1 MKKEPIYI
9 MTLELEKG
17 NSKEIKIFS
26 DSDANK
32 ITKEFCNENKIDL
45 NSKKYLKEQ
54 IEELIK
60 QFKNENNKNILNNK
74 NKIIHKPF
82 FNINKIEENK
92 NPEFNNNKSEKIK
105 LNSNKKKNKYSS
117 KINNNNKEIIEKSLK
132 KSNNSNSNK
141 NFTLLNEP
149 IRNKKNLNKK
159 INHSKSL
166 SNPSTLIKSNSNYIN
181 IKDKNIFDRLYK
193 DGTLKRIF
201 QCHSN
206 SNEKNNKFNKIFT
219 YENNKNKKKNNIIL
233 DENGKKINY
242 GEYLYKREILNSK
255 EKNKKNQKLK
265 ENEIKEKMKEC
276 SFNPKINNYNNNN
289 NNNNKY
295 KTKRKNNILNNDL
308 IFTFKPKI
316 NNSYKSTLNFDE
328 RLNYFNTLYKEK
340 KNNLNKYYNNFNFK
354 TNINENKKK
363 TITNN
368 NNDNNNENVFEK
380 NYQFAEKYNKNKE
393 LLKNKYNYNHLNNYK
408 NISRNNN
415 NSNSI
420 LNNFVD
426 NLGSKIFKIL
436 DKDEDNLI
444 SAININLKID
454 KNVLNIINP
463 LIFEIKN
470 ENYYLNENEF
480 ILAFKNFYKF
490 LDFKDK
496 NILQKFFYEK
506 KNDNNDNNK
515 HNIKFYINK
524 NTDKLANKHDEKIE
538 KKYFNLEKNI
548 INKNQYFN
556 KINKNN
562 NEKNNENNENIHK
575 FTFEIN
581 TKNVY

>member
-1 MKKEPIYI
+1 MNKEPIYI

-17 NSKEIKIFS
+17 NSKQIKIFS

-32 ITKEFCNENKIDL
+32 ITKDFCNENKIDL
-45 NSKKYLKEQ
+45 NSKKKLKKQ
-54 IEELIK
+54 IEDLIK
-60 QFKNENNKNILNNK
+60 QFKNENNKN
-74 NKIIHKPF
+74 KIIHKPF
-82 FNINKIEENK
+82 LFNNINKIEENK
-92 NPEFNNNKSEKIK
+92 NPEFNNINSEKFK
-105 LNSNKKKNKYSS
+105 SNSNNKKNKYFS
-117 KINNNNKEIIEKSLK
+117 KSLISNKEIIEKTLK
-132 KSNNSNSNK
+132 KNNNSNSNK
-141 NFTLLNEP
+141 NFIKLNEP
-149 IRNKKNLNKK
+149 IRNKK
-159 INHSKSL
+159 INHSKSS
-166 SNPSTLIKSNSNYIN
+166 SNPSILLKSSSNHIN
-181 IKDKNIFDRLYK
+181 IKNKNIFERLYK
-193 DGTLKRIF
+193 EGTLKRIF

-206 SNEKNNKFNKIFT
+206 SNEKNTKNNNIFT
-219 YENNKNKKKNNIIL
+219 YENDKNKKKYKIIL

-255 EKNKKNQKLK
+255 EKNKNNQKLK

-289 NNNNKY
+289 NNNTNNNNKY

-316 NNSYKSTLNFDE
+316 NKNYKSNLNFCE

-340 KNNLNKYYNNFNFK
+340 KNNLNKIYNNFNYL
-354 TNINENKKK
+354 NEKKKK
-363 TITNN
+363 TITND
-368 NNDNNNENVFEK
+368 DNHENVFEK
-380 NYQFAEKYNKNKE
+380 NYQYAEKYNKNKE

-454 KNVLNIINP
+454 KDILNIINP
-463 LIFEIKN
+463 LIIEIKD
-470 ENYYLNENEF
+470 ENFYLNENEF
-480 ILAFKNFYKF
+480 VLAFRNLYKF
-490 LDFKDK
+490 LDFKEK

-506 KNDNNDNNK
+506 KNDNNILNNTHDN
-515 HNIKFYINK
+515 KFYINK
-524 NTDKLANKHDEKIE
+524 ITEKLANNHDEMIE
-538 KKYFNLEKNI
+538 KKYFNKEKNT
-548 INKNQYFN
+548 INRNQYFN
-556 KINKNN
+556 KINND
-562 NEKNNENNENIHK
+562 EKNKIESENNENIHK

-581 TKNVY
+581 TKNNIY

>member
-1 MKKEPIYI
+1 MNKEPIYI

-17 NSKEIKIFS
+17 NSKQIKIFS

-32 ITKEFCNENKIDL
+32 ITKDFCNENKIDL
-45 NSKKYLKEQ
+45 NSKKKLKKQ
-54 IEELIK
+54 IEDLIK
-60 QFKNENNKNILNNK
+60 QFKNENNKN
-74 NKIIHKPF
+74 KIIHKPF
-82 FNINKIEENK
+82 LFNNINKIEENK
-92 NPEFNNNKSEKIK
+92 NPEFNNINSEKFK
-105 LNSNKKKNKYSS
+105 SNSNNKKNKYFS
-117 KINNNNKEIIEKSLK
+117 KSLISNKEIIEKTLK
-132 KSNNSNSNK
+132 KNNNSNSNK
-141 NFTLLNEP
+141 NFIKLNEP
-149 IRNKKNLNKK
+149 IRNKK
-159 INHSKSL
+159 INHSKSS
-166 SNPSTLIKSNSNYIN
+166 SNPSILLKSSSNHIN
-181 IKDKNIFDRLYK
+181 IKNKNIFERLYK
-193 DGTLKRIF
+193 EGTLKRIF

-206 SNEKNNKFNKIFT
+206 SNEKNTKNNNIFT
-219 YENNKNKKKNNIIL
+219 YENDKNKKKNKIIL

-255 EKNKKNQKLK
+255 EKNKNNQKLK

-289 NNNNKY
+289 NNNTNNNNKY

-316 NNSYKSTLNFDE
+316 NKNYKSNLNFCE

-340 KNNLNKYYNNFNFK
+340 KNNLNKIYNNFNYL
-354 TNINENKKK
+354 NEKKKK
-363 TITNN
+363 TITND
-368 NNDNNNENVFEK
+368 DNHENVFEK
-380 NYQFAEKYNKNKE
+380 NYQYAEKYNKNKE

-454 KNVLNIINP
+454 KDILNIINP
-463 LIFEIKN
+463 LIIEIKD
-470 ENYYLNENEF
+470 ENFYLNENEF
-480 ILAFKNFYKF
+480 VLAFRNLYKF
-490 LDFKDK
+490 LDFKEK

-506 KNDNNDNNK
+506 KNDNNILNNTHDN
-515 HNIKFYINK
+515 KFYINK
-524 NTDKLANKHDEKIE
+524 NTEKLANNHDEMIE
-538 KKYFNLEKNI
+538 KKYFNKEKNT
-548 INKNQYFN
+548 INRNQYFN
-556 KINKNN
+556 KINND
-562 NEKNNENNENIHK
+562 EKNKIESENNENIHK

-581 TKNVY
+581 TKNNIY